1 VEEVGSL
8 HAQIAWLRERME
20 LLLDRTTRIQR
31 LTVHLSTALR
41 MDEVAQ
47 TVIDESA
54 AALGAH
60 SAGLWTLDPTT
71 RELVLLRSIHYPEAV
86 LATVRRIPIA
96 ASIPVA
102 DAARTGEPIW
112 LSSRADYEARYPVS
126 EGRSRGAAPGPSYS
140 TASLPIIVSGRV
152 LGTLALTFIGDRAFD
167 ADERSYLMYLAVHC
181 AQAFDRARLY
191 EAETT
196 ARRQAEAAQNRAS
209 FLARASELLGSSL
222 DYQQTL
228 RNVATLAVPGI
239 GDWCGVELV
248 DDKGIAQQ
256 VAVAHI
262 DPAKVELAHV
272 LREKYPVDP
281 SAATGVPNILRTGKS
296 ELYAEIPDELLVAGS
311 IDAEH
316 LRITRALGL
325 TSAMAV
331 PIKDRGLTIG
341 AISFVL
347 SDERRY
353 TKDDLQMA
361 EQLGERAGAA
371 IANAKLDDEATRAI
385 RLRDEFLLIAG
396 HELRTPLAAITLH
409 HQALARTPDST
420 PISKIRDKGVR
431 LVSQSDRLE
440 KLIEELLDVSRISAG
455 RLTLARETVDLSLLV
470 HTIVERMR
478 DDAERNRSTL
488 RLTTERAIGH
498 LDRGRID
505 QIVTNIVSNAIKYGG
520 GQPIDVQLARDGE
533 QAVLTVRDRGIGIA
547 PDDQVRIFERFER
560 AVSARNFG
568 GLGLGLWIV
577 RQLVEA
583 HDGTISV
590 ESVKDEGSTFVVR
603 LPLATPAS

>member
-1 VEEVGSL
+1 
-8 HAQIAWLRERME
+8 ME
-20 LLLDRTTRIQR
+20 LMVDRTTRIQR

-41 MDEVAQ
+41 MEEVAQ

-54 AALGAH
+54 TALGAH
-60 SAGLWTLDPTT
+60 SAALWSFDHTAG
-71 RELVLLRSIHYPEAV
+71 ELVLLRANNYPEVA

-96 ASIPVA
+96 AAIPVA
-102 DAARTGEPIW
+102 EAARTGEPIW
-112 LSSRADYEARYPVS
+112 LSSRTDYEARYPVS
-126 EGRSRGAAPGPSYS
+126 EGRARGIAPGPTYS
-140 TASLPIIVSGRV
+140 IASLPIVVSGRV
-152 LGTLALTFIGDRAFD
+152 LGVLALTFIGDRAFD

-181 AQAFDRARLY
+181 AQAFDRARLH
-191 EAETT
+191 EAEMT
-196 ARRQAEAAQNRAS
+196 ARRQAESAQVRAT

-228 RNVATLAVPGI
+228 RNVAALAVPGI

-248 DDKGIAQQ
+248 DDKGVPQQ

-262 DPAKVELAHV
+262 DPAKIELAHA
-272 LREKYPVDP
+272 LRHKYPVDP
-281 SAATGVPNILRTGKS
+281 AAPSGVPNILRTGKS
-296 ELYAEIPDELLVAGS
+296 ELYPEIPDALLVAS
-311 IDAEH
+311 AIDDEH

-331 PIKDRGLTIG
+331 PVKDRGTTIG
-341 AISFVL
+341 AISFIL
-347 SDERRY
+347 TDERRY
-353 TKDDLQMA
+353 TPDDLQMA

-371 IANAKLDDEATRAI
+371 IANAKLYDEATRAI

-455 RLTLARETVDLSLLV
+455 RLTLTRETVDLALLV

-478 DDAERNRSTL
+478 DDADRNRSTVQ
-488 RLTTERAIGH
+488 LTTERAIGFW
-498 LDRGRID
+498 DRSRVD
-505 QIVTNIVSNAIKYGG
+505 QIVTNLISNAIKYGG
-520 GQPIDVQLARDGE
+520 GQPIDVKLAREDDE
-533 QAVLTVRDRGIGIA
+533 AVLTVRDRGIGIA
-547 PDDQVRIFERFER
+547 PADQARIFERFER

-577 RQLVEA
+577 RQLVES
-583 HDGTISV
+583 HGGTIAV

-603 LPLATPAS
+603 LPLTATPA